1 MTIFD
6 GFISSDS
13 TATTPHYLQTY
24 RFQGDQAH
32 YQLHYASR
40 YQFTEPCEL
49 TSDTQPSVQ
58 LAPEKG
64 FGKFCIAVKEG
75 EAVLAKVSRTKITD
89 AAGNTLAKIYD
100 PTPWYKAVIR
110 TILQGDP
117 EHFQIRA
124 AKGKTVLADIIE
136 PRRKSRWPWPL
147 SIIAALL
154 SLFKN
159 TDDSPR
165 LKVVIHS
172 PDLDPRVVF
181 VAASLLDS
189 QKGSV

>member
-1 MTIFD
+1 MTTFD
-6 GFISSDS
+6 GFISRESS
-13 TATTPHYLQTY
+13 ATCQHYLQTY
-24 RFQGDQAH
+24 RFQSGQAH
-32 YQLHYASR
+32 YHLDYASR

-49 TSDTQPSVQ
+49 TSNVQPSVQ

-75 EAVLAKVSRTKITD
+75 EKLLAKVNRTKITD
-89 AAGNTLAKIYD
+89 AAGNSLAKIYD
-100 PTPWYKAVIR
+100 PTPWHKAVIR
-110 TILQGDP
+110 NILQGDP

-124 AKGKTVLADIIE
+124 VKGKTVLADIIE

-154 SLFKN
+154 SLFKSADN
-159 TDDSPR
+159 SPR

-172 PDLDPRVVF
+172 PDIDPRVVL
-181 VAASLLDS
+181 VAATFLDS